1 MNANQQEY
9 IMRNYPEIAYLNEP
23 LKKHSTFGIGGYAKV
38 FLLPN
43 NKKQIKEIL
52 RYSKKN
58 NIKIF
63 FIGSGSN
70 LLFSDDGFD
79 GIIISLKKTFKNL
92 EIDDSGRIVAG
103 SGVILVKMVTK
114 AINKNIKGLETLS
127 GVPGTLGGA
136 LYMNAGAYG
145 SEISNYFISAKFLN
159 MNGDEFI
166 ITNKDVAFSYRKSNF
181 PKDCILIEA
190 EFNCKTGDSQKIKD
204 NKNKFSKSRKNSQPL
219 QYRSA
224 GSVFKNPSSDIAA
237 GYLID
242 QSGLKGTKMGDALIS
257 EKHANFIVNLGSASS
272 EDVIYLIKLIKKKVL
287 EKFKISLELEIKL
300 IGFSESL
307 IKDVCHV

>member
-1 MNANQQEY
+1 MNANQQDY
-9 IMRNYPEIAYLNEP
+9 IMRKYPEIAYLNEP

-43 NKKQIKEIL
+43 NKQQIKEIL

-92 EIDDSGRIVAG
+92 EIDESGRIVAG

-145 SEISNYFISAKFLN
+145 SEISNYFISAKFLD

-166 ITNKDVAFSYRKSNF
+166 IKNKDVAFSYRKSNF
-181 PKDCILIEA
+181 PKDCILTEA
-190 EFNCKTGDSQKIKD
+190 EFKCKIGDLGKIKE

-224 GSVFKNPSSDIAA
+224 GSIFKNPSSDMAA

-242 QSGLKGTKMGDALIS
+242 QSGLKGTKKGDALIS

-272 EDVIYLIKLIKKKVL
+272 EDVIYLIKLIKDKVL
-287 EKFKISLELEIKL
+287 EKFKITLELEIKL
-300 IGFSESL
+300 IGFKESL
-307 IKDVCHV
+307 VKEICHV